1 MSDNWNFYIEELD
14 GNLASFVVDLDVT
27 EEINIKKYNWLFS
40 VKLTVKSPTE
50 LGFPE
55 EIEDELLGELEYDL
69 MEKLYDEDIIQV
81 GRLTTNGT
89 REFFYYAK
97 KEKQA
102 KIIDKQALAIF
113 DNNKYETEISS
124 IEEEDPWSFY
134 YEFLYPNEYHLQ
146 QMSNRDL
153 VELLEKENDDL
164 EQLREIQHWIEFQTL
179 KDLKAFEEDIIKEGF
194 KTEDFEDEK
203 NEEGTFTIT
212 ISREDGV
219 DYDLIDC
226 VTNLIIEISQ
236 KHNGEYDGWESPVV
250 LKK

>member
-1 MSDNWNFYIEELD
+1 MSDNWNFYIDELD
-14 GNLASFVVDLDVT
+14 GNLASFVVDLDVG
-27 EEINIKKYNWLFS
+27 EEINIKKYNWLFT

-69 MEKLYDEDIIQV
+69 MEKLYNEDIIQV

-97 KEKQA
+97 KEKQF

-113 DNNKYETEISS
+113 DNNEYETEISS
-124 IEEEDPWSFY
+124 IEEEEPLSFY

-146 QMSNRDL
+146 QMNNRDL

-179 KDLKAFEEDIIKEGF
+179 KDLKAFEQDIIKKGF
-194 KTEDFEDEK
+194 KTEDFEQKK

-219 DYDLIDC
+219 DYEMIDA
-226 VTNLIIEISQ
+226 VTYLIIETAQ
-236 KHNGEYDGWESPVV
+236 KYNGEYDGWESPVV